1 MSDANYLNPFDDDQL
16 DFTVLTNSQQQYS
29 LWPIFAAQPEGWNTQ
44 FGPASRSDCLDFIER
59 NWLSINPFAVAS

>member
-1 MSDANYLNPFDDDQL
+1 MSNANYLNPFDDDQL

-29 LWPIFAAQPEGWNTQ
+29 LWPIFAAQPAGWNTQ
-44 FGPASRSDCLDFIER
+44 FGPASRSDCLEFIER